1 MYLDSSVIVKL
12 LVPEGDTD
20 YYAGLVEGHDLT
32 SSDLAYTEVFSA
44 LCGQERGGHLRPDNR
59 KRAWDRFSNWV
70 REGDISLYGFQ
81 PSMFHKAQQM
91 IALCHPAVGLHAL
104 DALHLAACDLHQDFP
119 LVSNDQRMLAA
130 AARLGIPTA

>member
-20 YYAGLVEGHDLT
+20 YYAGVVEGHELH
-32 SSDLAYTEVFSA
+32 SSDLAYVEVFSA
-44 LCGQERGGHLRPDNR
+44 LCSQERSGHLRPDNR
-59 KRAWDRFSNWV
+59 KKAWNRFTGWL
-70 REGDISLYGFQ
+70 RDGDLTLHAFNPSVFQ
-81 PSMFHKAQQM
+81 KAQQM
-91 IALCHPAVGLHAL
+91 VSLCHPAVGLHAL
-104 DALHLAACDLHQDFP
+104 DSLHLAVCDLHQDFP